1 MPRPKGSKNKPKPV
15 CDGAF
20 TYTLEQRMKI
30 VADLIVEKLLEDQS
44 FGHKVVNVLGMG
56 VDDGGTTKQ

>member
-44 FGHKVVNVLGMG
+44 FGRKVVNVLGMG
-56 VDDGGTTKQ
+56 ADNGGTTKQ